1 MIRITLA
8 QMRLSLSRLV
18 PAGLAIALGTAFV
31 AATLVAG
38 NVMTRSTYDGVSAQY
53 GQADLVVSPPASGG
67 ALFTEADLA
76 DVRDTTGVTS
86 AAGLQIAAV
95 QLKNGTRQVSQLV
108 IPVTEDP
115 DLSPLTIAEGAAPT
129 TDSQI
134 ALPAA
139 TAHRLD
145 VAIGDTV
152 TASWQTAVSDTDEQ
166 ASSEPVTS
174 TVTVTGLVDDPSSAY
189 TQSGGAAL
197 ATPSATAT
205 WAANTAGSFSS
216 LLVATADVEATRTL
230 LEERMPEGS
239 LVRTRDEAAAD
250 TVANLSNG
258 ANQVVAVVL
267 GFAAVALLVA
277 ALVIANT
284 FQVIVAQRT
293 RTLALLRCVGARRS
307 QLRGSVLLEG
317 LVLGLGASFVG
328 VIAGLGLAQA
338 ALFVLGRMDL
348 GVPLPGTLPLT
359 VWTLVLPLLVGTAVT
374 VGACLVPARAATRV
388 PPVAALR
395 PAETPALDSGAG
407 RLRAVL
413 ALVLT
418 IGGGLVLAIAT
429 FTILADPE
437 GSSDR
442 ALQILGIAVLGGAV
456 SFIGVLVGAV
466 LWIPRVI
473 AGVGHLMNR
482 FGPAARLAAANT
494 GRNPR
499 RTAAT
504 STALLIG
511 VTLVVT
517 MSTGAATARAAVTD
531 LLDSHFPVDLVAE
544 AVDDGTAPAQ
554 LSTASID
561 AITDVDGIAQAISV
575 RTTAAT
581 LDGAPVTVY
590 ALTAEQAH
598 DIFRDQSLSEALAA
612 GEVVVPASAAQD
624 ATSLASTTHPEGVA
638 VSAVGGAVGSGV
650 VIAPTTLL
658 DQLDPAAP
666 VTAVWGR
673 FSSDAEPITV
683 LQEAQDSVTEAPVQ
697 VSSAAA
703 ERATYERIVDT
714 LLGIVV
720 GLLAVAV
727 LIALIGVTNTL
738 SLSVL
743 ERRRESATLRAVGMT
758 RGQLR
763 GTLAAE
769 GMVIAGVSAVLGA
782 VLGLVYGWAGSA
794 IIFGLATRV
803 RLAVP
808 WSDLATVL
816 VVALAAGLAAS
827 VLPARSAANTPPV
840 AALAVE

>member
-638 VSAVGGAVGSGV
+638 VSAVGG
-650 VIAPTTLL
+650 
-658 DQLDPAAP
+658 
-666 VTAVWGR
+666 
-673 FSSDAEPITV
+673 
-683 LQEAQDSVTEAPVQ
+683 
-697 VSSAAA
+697 
-703 ERATYERIVDT
+703 
-714 LLGIVV
+714 
-720 GLLAVAV
+720 
-727 LIALIGVTNTL
+727 
-738 SLSVL
+738 
-743 ERRRESATLRAVGMT
+743 
-758 RGQLR
+758 
-763 GTLAAE
+763 
-769 GMVIAGVSAVLGA
+769 
-782 VLGLVYGWAGSA
+782 
-794 IIFGLATRV
+794 
-803 RLAVP
+803 
-808 WSDLATVL
+808 
-816 VVALAAGLAAS
+816 
-827 VLPARSAANTPPV
+827 
-840 AALAVE
+840 